1 MDGSLM
7 DLRSGQLSPPYDG
20 DDVVCRGSLRP
31 QLHFSAPRG
40 FINDPNGLFFDETE
54 GTWHLYYQYNPTDTV
69 AGNQHW
75 GHATS
80 HDLYVWDHQ
89 PIALSPA
96 SDAEGIFSGSVV
108 LDPDNTSGFFP
119 DQKNGVLAYYTLNTA
134 DEETQH
140 VAYSRDGGYTFTKH
154 AAGNPVLAI
163 GSHDFR
169 DPKVFWYGDHWVMV
183 VACAREH
190 TVGIYTSPDGLEWS
204 HASNFSHTGLLG
216 SQWECPNLVQ
226 MPVER
231 EDQPLWLMYI
241 SINPGAP
248 QGGSIGQY
256 FAGHFNGTHFTP
268 VDSAAR
274 IADWA
279 KDNYA
284 TQFFSGIPAGHK
296 QVSIAWASNWQYT
309 NKVPT
314 GPTEGWA
321 SVMSL
326 PRTNWL
332 RKSPDGTG
340 YTLVSLPYNLDGLR
354 SQNAHGCVERELGR
368 STGLSRTR
376 VDGLL
381 ARKSEGGDGSG
392 AFLLDVKATGLDLRS
407 APGGSIN
414 FTIFSTLSGE
424 KITGGVRFEGPSGD
438 ATVWVDRGGIRGWDN
453 PFYTNRFSAA
463 HFLPPPVVSFD
474 FQIVVDRS
482 ILEIFSVDGDK
493 SATLIYYPEQLLDA
507 VDVELVDVNAEA
519 RVHVHLYPLRPTA
532 SGATNGPRI
541 ANCIAP

>member
-1 MDGSLM
+1 MDSSLV
-7 DLRSGQLSPPYDG
+7 DLRSGQLSPPYESNL
-20 DDVVCRGSLRP
+20 VCRGGLRP

-40 FINDPNGLFFDETE
+40 FINDPNGLFFDESE
-54 GTWHLYYQYNPTDTV
+54 DTWHLYYQYNPTDTV

-80 HDLYVWDHQ
+80 HDLYAWDDQ

-96 SDAEGIFSGSVV
+96 SDGEGIYSGSVV

-119 DQKNGVLAYYTLNTA
+119 DQVNGVLAYYTLNTA
-134 DEETQH
+134 DEETQN
-140 VAYSRDGGYTFTKH
+140 VAYSRDGGYTFTKYD
-154 AAGNPVLAI
+154 AGNPVLAI
-163 GSHDFR
+163 GSRDFR
-169 DPKVFWYGDHWVMV
+169 DPKVFWYKDRWVMV

-190 TVGIYTSPDGLEWS
+190 NVGIYTSPDGLEWS
-204 HASNFSHTGLLG
+204 HASNFSLTGLLG

-226 MPVER
+226 MPVEG
-231 EDQPLWLMYI
+231 EDEDEDEPMWLMYI

-268 VDSAAR
+268 VDTAAR

-284 TQFFSGIPAGHK
+284 TQFFYGVPASHK

-309 NKVPT
+309 NHVPT

-321 SVMSL
+321 SVMTL

-332 RKSPDGTG
+332 RKSPHGTG
-340 YTLVSLPYNLDGLR
+340 YTLVSLPYNLDVLR
-354 SQNAHGCVERELGR
+354 SKNAHCSVERELGR
-368 STGLSRTR
+368 STGLSTR

-381 ARKSEGGDGSG
+381 ARKGAGGSG
-392 AFLLDVKATGLDLRS
+392 AFLLDVNATGLDFRS
-407 APGGSIN
+407 THSGSIN

-424 KITGGVRFEGPSGD
+424 KITGGVQFTRASGD
-438 ATVWVDRGGIRGWDN
+438 VTVWIDRGGIRGWDN
-453 PFYTNRFSAA
+453 PFYTNRFSVT
-463 HFLPPPVVSFD
+463 HFIQPAQSFD

-482 ILEIFSVDGDK
+482 ILEIFSMDGDK
-493 SATLIYYPEQLLDA
+493 SATVVYYPEELLDA
-507 VDVELVDVNAEA
+507 VLVELVDVNAEA
-519 RVHVHLYPLRPTA
+519 HVQVHLHPLQPKRATRP
-532 SGATNGPRI
+532 
-541 ANCIAP
+541 